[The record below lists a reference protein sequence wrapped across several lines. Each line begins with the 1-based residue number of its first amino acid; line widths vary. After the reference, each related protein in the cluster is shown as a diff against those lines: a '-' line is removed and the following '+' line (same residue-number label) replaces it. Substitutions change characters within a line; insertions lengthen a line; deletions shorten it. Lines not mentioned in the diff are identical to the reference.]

1 MRTLL
6 LPTTAPAA
14 EDLPAH
20 ATTGLSSDQVAERV
34 AVGKVNSQR
43 METSRSVWAILSTHL
58 FTVFNLVLG
67 LCAAIVI
74 MLGRWLDTLFVF
86 AAVSN
91 VVIGLIQEYSAKVK
105 LDRIAVL
112 NQDAIQVLRDGKVKD
127 IKIAEI
133 VPDDVI
139 VLNRGDQ
146 IPADGTVLSSDGLEI
161 DESLLTG
168 ESDAIPKTPQD
179 PVYSGAAV
187 LSGNGTFLV
196 TAVGAD
202 SHAAKITKEARKFS
216 KINSELRG
224 SLERVVK
231 WISIALIPIIAIVL
245 NSQMIARGGWEA
257 AWRSGE
263 WREAA
268 VSSVAAIT
276 AGIPQGLALMTT
288 IAFALAALKLASK
301 QVLIQEQ
308 PAVELLARVDTV
320 CLDKTGTLTEGGVSF
335 HQLHPIA
342 AETLPYPAVLG
353 RIGADPH
360 ANPTALALRDAF
372 DDDLA
377 EKPCR
382 QIPFSSARRFSGLV
396 YAAGPAAGSWYLGA
410 PEALLNP
417 ATDRDELALAKSHA
431 EQGLRTMV
439 LSYHPQQVSEEQ
451 AAEAYLPAD
460 LQPQAILT
468 FRENVRSDAAETL
481 NFFTQQGVDL
491 KVISGDNPLTV
502 AAVAREVGFTNAETG
517 FDGRNLPSDPEEL
530 AEVMETHSVFGRVS
544 PDQKKDM
551 VQALQSRKRVVAMT
565 GDGVNDAMA
574 LKIADVGIAMGDAA
588 PATKAVSRMVLLDNK
603 FSRLPHV
610 LSEGRQVIA
619 NTERLANLFL
629 TKTTF
634 ATFFAIAFGVLLWTF
649 PFLPRQYSTIDF
661 IILGAPAFFLA
672 MLSNPRR
679 YVPGFLGRALRFA
692 VPSAFVIATSVVLVN
707 TYAYKLK
714 DVWFPGH
721 DDYTLQQIQTASA
734 ITVILLGLWLLNVSS
749 RPLNLKKVIL
759 IASMYVIFALVL
771 TVPISLMFH
780 QFQLPDAQLW
790 WVVGGIAVTGMV
802 AIELIHRWHRKKYPL
817 APLDPIVVDP
827 VESERTPAAKA

>member
-1 MRTLL
+1 M
-6 LPTTAPAA
+6 LPTTAPENNAF
-14 EDLPAH
+14 PSH
-20 ATTGLSSDQVAERV
+20 ADTGLTSDQVSERV
-34 AVGKVNSQR
+34 AAGKINSLR
-43 METSRSVWAILSTHL
+43 METSRSIWGILSSHL

-67 LCAAIVI
+67 LCAAIII
-74 MLGRWLDTLFVF
+74 MLGRWFDTLFVF

-91 VVIGLIQEYSAKVK
+91 VVIGLFQEYSAKVK

-112 NQDAIQVLRDGKVKD
+112 NQDAIQALRDGTVTD

-133 VPDDVI
+133 VLDDVI

-161 DESLLTG
+161 DEALLTG
-168 ESDAIPKTPQD
+168 ESDPIPKIPHDQ
-179 PVYSGAAV
+179 VYSGSAV

-202 SHAAKITKEARKFS
+202 SHAAKITMEARKFS

-231 WISIALIPIIAIVL
+231 WISIALIPIIAIVF
-245 NSQMIARGGWEA
+245 NSQMVARGGWA
-257 AWRSGE
+257 TAWESGQ
-263 WREAA
+263 WKEAA

-320 CLDKTGTLTEGGVSF
+320 CLDKTGTLTEGGVLFGELDPLTHNS
-335 HQLHPIA
+335 
-342 AETLPYPAVLG
+342 LPYGSVLG
-353 RIGADPH
+353 RIGADQH

-372 DDDLA
+372 ADDLA
-377 EKPCR
+377 DKPCR

-396 YAAGPAAGSWYLGA
+396 YDCGPAAGSWYIGA
-410 PEALLNP
+410 PEALLDP
-417 ATDRDELALAKSHA
+417 STDVEELALAKSYA
-431 EQGLRTMV
+431 ERGLRTMV
-439 LSYHPQQVSEEQ
+439 LSYHPEQVSVEQ
-451 AAEAYLPAD
+451 AADAYLPPD
-460 LQPQAILT
+460 LKPQAIIT
-468 FRENVRSDAAETL
+468 FREKVRSDVAETL
-481 NFFTQQGVDL
+481 HFFAQQGVDL

-502 AAVAREVGFTNAETG
+502 AAVAREVGFQNAETG
-517 FDGRNLPSDPEEL
+517 FDGRDLPSDPEEL
-530 AEVMETHSVFGRVS
+530 AEVMETYSVFGRVS
-544 PDQKKDM
+544 PDQKKYM
-551 VQALQSRKRVVAMT
+551 VQALQSRDHVVAMT

-634 ATFFAIAFGVLLWTF
+634 ATFFALAFGALLWTF

-672 MLSNPRR
+672 MLTNPRR

-692 VPSAFVIATSVVLVN
+692 VPSAFVIASAVVLVN
-707 TYAYKLK
+707 TYAYKFK
-714 DVWFPGH
+714 DSWFPGH
-721 DDYTLQQIQTASA
+721 GDYTLQQIQTASA
-734 ITVILLGLWLLNVSS
+734 ITVILLGLWLLNVAS
-749 RPLNLKKVIL
+749 RPLNAKKIIL
-759 IASMYVIFALVL
+759 ILSMYAVFALVL
-771 TVPISLMFH
+771 TVPISLLFH
-780 QFQLPDAQLW
+780 QFQLPDVPMW
-790 WVVGGIAVTGMV
+790 WVVGIISAVGMV
-802 AIELIHRWHRKKYPL
+802 AIELIHRWHRNKYPL
-817 APLDPIVVDP
+817 APLDPVVVDV
-827 VESERTPAAKA
+827 VENNHTPAAKAC